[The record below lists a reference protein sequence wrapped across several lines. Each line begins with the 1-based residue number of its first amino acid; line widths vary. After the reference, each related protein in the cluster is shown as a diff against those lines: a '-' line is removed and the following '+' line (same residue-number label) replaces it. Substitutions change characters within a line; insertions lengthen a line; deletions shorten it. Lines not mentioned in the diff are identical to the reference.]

1 MMEDKLYER
10 TMKRAFNLLSAKP
23 RSIAELRERLLEKPW
38 AESEIV
44 ERVIARLQELGYL
57 NDQQYA
63 EQFANSRLT
72 VKPIGKTRLR
82 RDLQRKK
89 LSATVINQ
97 AVENVYES
105 HDEEAL
111 IEQAIAKRTR
121 LRGKPTTRE
130 ESKKLLD
137 YLLRQGF
144 GYDLAMRKVRAA
156 GKVDDDDNP

>member
-1 MMEDKLYER
+1 MTEDKPYER
-10 TMKRAFNLLSAKP
+10 VMKRAFNLLAAKP
-23 RSIAELRERLLEKPW
+23 RSIAELRERLLEKAW
-38 AESEIV
+38 AEVAVV
-44 ERVIARLQELGYL
+44 ERAITRLQELGYL

-89 LSATVINQ
+89 LAPTVINQ
-97 AVENVYES
+97 ALEDIYIT
-105 HDEEAL
+105 HDEDAL
-111 IEQAIAKRTR
+111 IDQAVAKRMR

-144 GYDLAMRKVRAA
+144 SYDLAMRKVRAA
-156 GKVDDDDNP
+156 GKVDDDSEA

>member
-1 MMEDKLYER
+1 MDEKRYEK
-10 TMKRAFNLLSAKP
+10 TLARAFNLLAAKP
-23 RSIAELRERLLEKPW
+23 RSVAELRERLLEKPW
-38 AESEIV
+38 AEEEV
-44 ERVIARLQELGYL
+44 VQRVLTRLQDLGYL

-72 VKPIGKTRLR
+72 LKPIGRSRLR

-89 LSATVINQ
+89 LSSTVINQ
-97 AVENVYES
+97 ALEDVYTETSEES
-105 HDEEAL
+105 L
-111 IEQAIAKRTR
+111 IEQAIAKRVR

-144 GYDLAMRKVRAA
+144 GYDLAMRKVREA
-156 GKVDDDDNP
+156 GNVDDEDEP

>member
-1 MMEDKLYER
+1 MTEDKLYER

-23 RSIAELRERLLEKPW
+23 RSLAELRERLMEKAW
-38 AESEIV
+38 AESEVV
-44 ERVIARLQELGYL
+44 ERAIARLQELGYL

-63 EQFANSRLT
+63 EQFATSRLT
-72 VKPIGKTRLR
+72 IKPIGRSRLR

-89 LSATVINQ
+89 LSTAVINQ
-97 AVENVYES
+97 AVESVYES

-111 IEQAIAKRTR
+111 IDQAIAKRTR

-130 ESKKLLD
+130 ESKKLMD
-137 YLLRQGF
+137 HLLRQGF

-156 GKVDDDDNP
+156 GKVDDDDL

>member
-1 MMEDKLYER
+1 MNEDKLYER
-10 TMKRAFNLLSAKP
+10 VMKRAFNLLSAKP
-23 RSIAELRERLLEKPW
+23 RSIAELRERLLEKSW
-38 AESEIV
+38 AEKESV
-44 ERVIARLQELGYL
+44 ERAIARLMELGYL

-89 LSATVINQ
+89 LSPTVINQ
-97 AVENVYES
+97 AVENVYDM

-137 YLLRQGF
+137 HLLRQGF
-144 GYDLAMRKVRAA
+144 SYDLAMRKVRAA
-156 GKVDDDDNP
+156 GKVDDDELN